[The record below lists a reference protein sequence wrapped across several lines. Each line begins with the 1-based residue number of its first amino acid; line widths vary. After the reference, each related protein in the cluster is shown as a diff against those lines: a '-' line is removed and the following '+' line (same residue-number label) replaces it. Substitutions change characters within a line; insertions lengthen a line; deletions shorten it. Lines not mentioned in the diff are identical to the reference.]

1 MLVKK
6 YRAKSMP
13 EAMGLVRADLGPDAV
28 ILHTQKA
35 AGPLGRILGAPTLE
49 VTAAVDRDLR
59 DFPRPTPAARD
70 SIQSLQRELAAVK
83 IALAQVADARQGKS
97 PASANLDGWYQ
108 RLLHLGVSS
117 SLAQQIVQSVAQELN
132 HWVID
137 NQSILDQH
145 LHWQL
150 VRRLPAQRAP
160 QVGGDQSLVV
170 FIVGPT
176 GVGKTT
182 TIAKLAANYRALC
195 DASVL
200 MITTDTFRV
209 AALPQIATYG
219 EVFGIPV
226 EVAHT
231 PQQLAT
237 QVEVN
242 RSYHDLILVDTPG
255 RSQGDSDKVAE
266 LYGYLDAVENKVV
279 YLTLTAT
286 SKYEDMHRAVDVF
299 GRRPLDGLILTKLDE
314 TASLGAAYSLTCQ
327 TGLPYAYFT
336 TGQQVPEDIEL
347 ASVERMVQLMI
358 NGSSS

>member
-6 YRAKSMP
+6 YRARNMP

-28 ILHTQKA
+28 ILHTQKVNGA
-35 AGPLGRILGAPTLE
+35 LSRILGTPSLE

-83 IALAQVADARQGKS
+83 VALAQVADARQGRS

-108 RLLHLGVSS
+108 RLLNLGVST
-117 SLAQQIVQSVAQELN
+117 SLAQQIVQSVAEELN
-132 HWVID
+132 QWVID
-137 NQSILDQH
+137 SQPVLDQH

-150 VRRLPAQRAP
+150 ARRLPAR
-160 QVGGDQSLVV
+160 QVPRLGESKSLVV

-195 DASVL
+195 EASVL

-231 PQQLAT
+231 PQQLAA

-242 RSYHDLILVDTPG
+242 RPYHDLILVDTPG
-255 RSQGDSDKVAE
+255 RSQRASDKVAE
-266 LYGYLDAVENKVV
+266 LYGYLDAVEEKVV
-279 YLTLTAT
+279 YLALTAT
-286 SKYEDMHRAVDVF
+286 AKLEDMQRAVEVF
-299 GRRPLDGLILTKLDE
+299 GQRPLDGLILTKLDE
-314 TASLGAAYSLTCQ
+314 TVSLGAAYSLTCH

-336 TGQQVPEDIEL
+336 TGQQVPQDIEL

-358 NGSSS
+358 NGPCN